1 MIFLKYILI
10 VPIIISDLI
19 VFKIPGA
26 VLIEICERLE
36 LYKELNYILDI
47 LEWSNTKFRDLILWL
62 LEIDKEL
69 EDIEKTIKLVEIIG
83 ASTIIIIFAITI
95 YEIAKKVL

>member
-1 MIFLKYILI
+1 M
-10 VPIIISDLI
+10 
-19 VFKIPGA
+19 FKIPGA
-26 VLIEICERLE
+26 VLIEICKRLE
-36 LYKELNYILDI
+36 LYKKLNYILDI
-47 LEWSNTKFRDLILWL
+47 LEWENTKFRNLILWL

-95 YEIAKKVL
+95 PEIAKKVL